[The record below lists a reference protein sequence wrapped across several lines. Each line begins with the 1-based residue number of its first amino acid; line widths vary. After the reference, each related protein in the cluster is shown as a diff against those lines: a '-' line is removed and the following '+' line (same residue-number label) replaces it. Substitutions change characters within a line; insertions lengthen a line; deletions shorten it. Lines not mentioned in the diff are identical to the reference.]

1 MAGGPLITVA
11 MSTGVYADPDR
22 VWRALCTPEE
32 LIRWDRQLEALLD
45 PADDYPH
52 DGQEVRW
59 RCRLGNLSVVLRKTL
74 REVVPSERL
83 RSTIRMGLFR
93 FDETFTL
100 ARETGDPPRTR
111 LHLKIAADNSIPI
124 VGGLLDRF
132 AVRTIAT
139 GLVDEKLRALQKW
152 CEANP

>member
-1 MAGGPLITVA
+1 MITVA
-11 MSTGVYADPDR
+11 MSTAVGANLER
-22 VWRALCTPEE
+22 VWRALSVPDE

-59 RCRLGNLSVVLRKTL
+59 RCRLGSIAVVLRKSL
-74 REVVPSERL
+74 HEVVPGERI
-83 RSTIRMGLFR
+83 RSTTRLGLLR

-100 ARETGDPPRTR
+100 GLEPGDPQRTR
-111 LHLKIAADNSIPI
+111 LHLKIVAANSIPI

-132 AVRTIAT
+132 AVRRIAT
-139 GLVDEKLRALQKW
+139 ELIDDKLRSIQKW
-152 CEANP
+152 CETRP